1 MLNRLIIVCKGG
13 IRSMKQNR
21 KTISLIMS
29 LLILIGTVI
38 SPIRVMAEER
48 KDLSAKEQVDSTKS
62 KTTDNAEEE
71 KQRDKYIS
79 EKSNDVNGDSIKE
92 DKTEW
97 NLFNENYFKIK

>member
-48 KDLSAKEQVDSTKS
+48 KDLSAKEQVDSKKS
-62 KTTDNAEEE
+62 KTDDKVDE
-71 KQRDKYIS
+71 KQKDKYIS

-92 DKTEW
+92 YKTEL
-97 NLFNENYFKIK
+97 NLFN